1 MSESRK
7 SEPRKSD
14 PRKRTRSGSESAES
28 EPRKATLFLVSDG
41 TGGTCDRLVR
51 SALVQYK
58 GRKIEFVRK
67 ANVRTSRQ
75 LRTIVAEAGRAQGLI
90 FYTLVAN
97 ATRRSIRRYA
107 RDALVPAVDLL
118 GPTFRSL
125 HDYFQDSPRFVP
137 GLFYETEREHFD
149 RIDAIDYTL
158 KHDDGQRA
166 DQLAGAD
173 VVLVG
178 VSRAAKSSTCF
189 YLAYEGIRAANV
201 PLVPGLEPPPE
212 LLALDPGKVV
222 GLTVNVLR
230 LLTVRE
236 SRVSTLRMGDMSSYL
251 DKRAIA
257 MEIRDANRMMDR
269 HGWRR
274 IDVSYLAIE
283 EIAKE
288 VMRLASDTKRRAI

>member
-1 MSESRK
+1 MSKSPAGGSGKGSSRKGAPRKSESRK
-7 SEPRKSD
+7 AK
-14 PRKRTRSGSESAES
+14 
-28 EPRKATLFLVSDG
+28 LFLVSDG

-58 GRKIEFVRK
+58 GRKIELVRK
-67 ANVRTSRQ
+67 ADVRTSRQ
-75 LRTIVAEAGRAQGLI
+75 LRAIVAEAGREHGII

-118 GPTFRSL
+118 GPTFRAL
-125 HDYFQDSPRFVP
+125 EDFYQDSPKFVP

-149 RIDAIDYTL
+149 RIEAIDYTL
-158 KHDDGQRA
+158 KHDDGQRS
-166 DQLAGAD
+166 DELGVAD

-189 YLAYEGIRAANV
+189 YLAYEGVRAANV
-201 PLVPGLEPPPE
+201 PLVPGIDPPPG
-212 LLALDPGKVV
+212 LLELDPGRVV

-230 LLTVRE
+230 LLSVRE
-236 SRVSTLRMGDMSSYL
+236 SRVSRLHMGEMSSYL

-257 MEIRDANRMMDR
+257 TEIRDANRMMDR
-269 HGWRR
+269 YGWRR
-274 IDVSYLAIE
+274 IDVSYLAVE

-288 VMRLASDTKRRAI
+288 VMRLARDSKRRAT